1 MEILRNNNIKAEFYS
16 INILCLR
23 DVYSKY
29 FSNFKKDDSHNKIV
43 LNSLLGNKAANR
55 VSSQMKEGGQDYIP
69 TTQADS
75 EARFVFWEPGSCLA
89 LAVMTMKSCKQCQIC
104 LEYFGA
110 DMGFACSKAH
120 FICWDCLGDHV
131 MHATGPDSVGKAINE
146 KSGNLLCPSGCN
158 DEITMLNI
166 AKEKVPERIFTLIEK
181 QKADFNTKKTV
192 EKELKQQEERLRK
205 EYEAL
210 MNIKDEEEREAARM
224 RLDIVNEVLTLR
236 CPRCKLAFLDYEGC
250 AALTCAASTC
260 KAGFCAMCLKDCGAD
275 AHPHVPRCPEN
286 RSGMYVPAAVFKEHH
301 RKRQEV
307 IINEKLKGL
316 SAKTRGMLLEKIG
329 KDLRDLRINVNPVQG
344 ANLENNA
351 KSRLENLFERFF

>member
-1 MEILRNNNIKAEFYS
+1 
-16 INILCLR
+16 
-23 DVYSKY
+23 
-29 FSNFKKDDSHNKIV
+29 
-43 LNSLLGNKAANR
+43 
-55 VSSQMKEGGQDYIP
+55 MKEAGQDYIL

-75 EARFVFWEPGSCLA
+75 EDSRFVFWEPGSCLA
-89 LAVMTMKSCKQCQIC
+89 LAVMTMKSCKHCQIC
-104 LEYFGA
+104 LEYFCA
-110 DMGFACSKAH
+110 EMGFACSKAH

-224 RLDIVNEVLTLR
+224 RLDIINEVLTLR
-236 CPRCKLAFLDYEGC
+236 CPRCKLAFLDYVGC
-250 AALTCAASTC
+250 AALTCAAPTC

-275 AHPHVPRCPEN
+275 AHAHIVRCPEN
-286 RSGMYVPAAVFKEHH
+286 TTGMFVPEAVFKEHH

-307 IINEKLKGL
+307 IINEKFKRL
-316 SAKTRGMLLEKIG
+316 SAKTRDLLLDKIG

-344 ANLENNA
+344 VNLENNT
-351 KSRLENLFERFF
+351 KSRLGNLLERFF